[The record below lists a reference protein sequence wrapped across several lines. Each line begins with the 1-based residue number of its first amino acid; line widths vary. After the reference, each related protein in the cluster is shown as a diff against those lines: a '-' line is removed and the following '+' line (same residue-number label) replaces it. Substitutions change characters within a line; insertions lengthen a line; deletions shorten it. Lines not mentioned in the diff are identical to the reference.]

1 MDLLAIFILAFA
13 VSLDGFI
20 VGITYG
26 LKKIK
31 IGLLPILIISLSSGM
46 TILASMTL
54 GRLLAS
60 FLSPSGAEKIGGILL
75 IFIGI
80 WLLYQSIRELLHT
93 NNDEDNQEDNPKE
106 IFTFKIE
113 SLGLIINILKEPVK
127 ADFDYSGVISNK
139 EALFLGVA
147 LALDAFGAG
156 IAAAMTGYDSLLT
169 AVSVSGFKFILL
181 TGGIYLG
188 KQIESLVFSDKIRLL
203 PGIILILLGLS
214 KLF

>member
-1 MDLLAIFILAFA
+1 MDLLAIFILALA

-31 IGLLPILIISLSSGM
+31 IGLLPILIISLASGM
-46 TILASMTL
+46 TVLASMTL

-60 FLSPSGAEKIGGILL
+60 FLSSSGAEKIGGILL

-80 WLLYQSIRELLHT
+80 WLLYQSIIEFLHT
-93 NNDEDNQEDNPKE
+93 NDNKDNNEDNPKE
-106 IFTFKIE
+106 IFTFKID

-127 ADFDYSGVISNK
+127 ADFDYSGAINNR
-139 EALFLGVA
+139 EALFLGIA

-156 IAAAMTGYDSLLT
+156 FAAAMTGYDSFVT
-169 AVSVSGFKFILL
+169 AISVSSFNFILL
-181 TGGIYLG
+181 TAGIYLG
-188 KQIESLVFSDKIRLL
+188 KQIQSTVLGDKIRLL